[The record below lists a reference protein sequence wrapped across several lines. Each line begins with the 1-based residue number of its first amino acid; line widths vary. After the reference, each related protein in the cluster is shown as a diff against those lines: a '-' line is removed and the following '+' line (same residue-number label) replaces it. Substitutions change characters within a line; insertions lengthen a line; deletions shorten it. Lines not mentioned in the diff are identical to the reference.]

1 MKVRIDPPMASKND
15 CERKNNKRGW
25 QPIATCKAAMFGFSL
40 YKITAAI
47 RVVTP
52 FTASH
57 VALLLS
63 PCRAAAAAAVALIK
77 LIAAITA
84 QKNNAGVYTRLCVG
98 LFYLAPL
105 GVGKKCTRQQ
115 RCQQWELAYHV
126 TGVLADLILDSK
138 FVGIYEPMFGK
149 SSYKRLIGCRL
160 CVLNFF
166 HFLVVLSVAAVL

>member
-1 MKVRIDPPMASKND
+1 MCVYVCVCLCMCVRA
-15 CERKNNKRGW
+15 CV
-25 QPIATCKAAMFGFSL
+25 
-40 YKITAAI
+40 
-47 RVVTP
+47 RVCV
-52 FTASH
+52 
-57 VALLLS
+57 
-63 PCRAAAAAAVALIK
+63 RACVCACVRACVCACVRVCVCVCVCACVC
-77 LIAAITA
+77 
-84 QKNNAGVYTRLCVG
+84 LCVG

-166 HFLVVLSVAAVL
+166 HFLVVLSVAAVW